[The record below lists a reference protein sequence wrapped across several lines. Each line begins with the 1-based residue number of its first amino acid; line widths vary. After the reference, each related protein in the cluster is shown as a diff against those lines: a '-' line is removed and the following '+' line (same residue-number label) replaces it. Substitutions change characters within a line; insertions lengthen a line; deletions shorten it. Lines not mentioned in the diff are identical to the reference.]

1 MTDAAGNVRYEVK
14 PGVFKRL
21 CQRAQQDPAHT
32 YALVIDEINRG
43 NISKIFGELI
53 TLIEADKR
61 WSEENQEKGTAIKV
75 TLPYSGEEFGVP
87 ANLLIIGTMNT
98 ADRSIALLDVALRR
112 RFTFVELMPQ
122 PELLGEVA
130 GVPLGK
136 LLTALNR
143 QLEAYLDRDHQI
155 GHSYFMGLKD
165 VADLRFA
172 WEHKVM
178 PLLQEYFYG
187 DGEKLLA
194 ILSTKFVQTESI
206 KLGNGDSSDE
216 RIVHRFHPIDGE
228 AEFVQAL
235 TELAGS

>member
-1 MTDAAGNVRYEVK
+1 MTVYFE
-14 PGVFKRL
+14 
-21 CQRAQQDPAHT
+21 QRAQADPAHT

-43 NISKIFGELI
+43 NISKVFGELI
-53 TLIEADKR
+53 TLIEPDKR
-61 WSEENQEKGTAIKV
+61 LGAANEIKV

-122 PELLGEVA
+122 SELLGEVA
-130 GVPLGK
+130 GVPLGQ

-143 QLEAYLDRDHQI
+143 KLEAYLDRDHQI
-155 GHSYFMGLKD
+155 GHSYFMGLSD
-165 VADLRFA
+165 VADLRFV

-187 DGEKLLA
+187 DGEKLLGVLGRA
-194 ILSTKFVQTESI
+194 FVQTEKI
-206 KLGNGDSSDE
+206 EVGAGDSVEERAVYRPNVPAKDE
-216 RIVHRFHPIDGE
+216 
-228 AEFVQAL
+228 EFVEAL
-235 TELAGS
+235 KELAMG